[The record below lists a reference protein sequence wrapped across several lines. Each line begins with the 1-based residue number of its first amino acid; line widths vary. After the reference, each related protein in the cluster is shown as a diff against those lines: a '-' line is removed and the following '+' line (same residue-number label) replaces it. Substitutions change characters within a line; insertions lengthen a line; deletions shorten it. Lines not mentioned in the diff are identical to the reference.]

1 MRALWSSPASG
12 VPRQVHA
19 RVQQRRH
26 IAVAAALPP
35 CVPPPRSHYGL
46 PLAGGTVADCSIS
59 CPFHGAQFDLRTGD
73 IEDGPAF
80 DKLPVFPVTV
90 QADGFAYVALPADG
104 PVPTAVSPAY
114 CHARPT
120 DGRHFVVVGAGAA
133 SHAAVEELRKRGFEG
148 RITVFSKES
157 AAHHYDRTVLSKNM
171 AAGATPA
178 KIQLRPEE
186 WWGARGVELRLGTEV
201 TAVDPA
207 AKTVTTS
214 AGETVPYDAC
224 LCATSGPARTLRADR
239 SEGFSVPGA
248 ELGGVFVCREPADSA
263 AIAAAVKA
271 RPRPDVVVIGS
282 SFIGMEAAAAI
293 ATSGKLGAEDATVGS
308 VTVVGMEAEPFE
320 RVLGPDLGAAM
331 RALHEARG
339 VSFRMGTS
347 ASAMAPRPD
356 DAAAV
361 GSVTLK
367 DGSSLPADVVVV
379 GAGIIPALG
388 YLESAAGVEVL
399 PRAGG
404 VKVDSRLRAAE
415 DLFVCGDIAR
425 FPYAHAVDDSHREL
439 RLEHWDVAIAHGRT
453 AARNML
459 GDDVPFDAVPFFWSG
474 QLGKNIRYAGNAMR
488 WDEALVQGSLATP
501 KATVFYCCGDK
512 VRLGRTSARRRRS
525 CSRARAHAHMPALVP
540 SGAAISRLR
549 LRTRGFGSSECLTCA
564 LQRAVSFVAAIA
576 GRGRGHAAGRPTG
589 SCRQRPDAPRQDA
602 FCRPNQG
609 RGQVRSGGVFEK
621 GHYNRHSRWRRSL
634 RGMSAVGG
642 VAPVVSRMSSAPKPP
657 ARLRARR

>member
-1 MRALWSSPASG
+1 MASAAASSGSPVSLVKTVLADSIKPASTHPLKVTAPG
-12 VPRQVHA
+12 GSEASLLLVKGASGELYATVNK
-19 RVQQRRH
+19 
-26 IAVAAALPP
+26 
-35 CVPPPRSHYGL
+35 CTHYGL

-512 VRLGRTSARRRRS
+512 VAAVATLQDDPQAVAARDLMRLGKMPSVAQIKAEAKFDLAAYLKKATVPQ
-525 CSRARAHAHMPALVP
+525 RARL
-540 SGAAISRLR
+540 
-549 LRTRGFGSSECLTCA
+549 
-564 LQRAVSFVAAIA
+564 
-576 GRGRGHAAGRPTG
+576 
-589 SCRQRPDAPRQDA
+589 
-602 FCRPNQG
+602 
-609 RGQVRSGGVFEK
+609 
-621 GHYNRHSRWRRSL
+621 
-634 RGMSAVGG
+634 
-642 VAPVVSRMSSAPKPP
+642 
-657 ARLRARR
+657 

>member
-1 MRALWSSPASG
+1 MLARGALASSRAASALRSHARAMASAAASSGSPVSLVKTVLADSIKPASTHPLKVTAPG
-12 VPRQVHA
+12 GSEASLLLVKGASGELYATVNK
-19 RVQQRRH
+19 
-26 IAVAAALPP
+26 
-35 CVPPPRSHYGL
+35 CTHYGL

-425 FPYAHAVDDSHREL
+425 FPYAQAVDDSHREL

-512 VRLGRTSARRRRS
+512 VAAVATLQDDPQAVAARDLMRLGK
-525 CSRARAHAHMPALVP
+525 MPSVAQIKAEAKFDLAAYLKKVTTTATAA
-540 SGAAISRLR
+540 GAAA
-549 LRTRGFGSSECLTCA
+549 SEA
-564 LQRAVSFVAAIA
+564 
-576 GRGRGHAAGRPTG
+576 
-589 SCRQRPDAPRQDA
+589 
-602 FCRPNQG
+602 
-609 RGQVRSGGVFEK
+609 
-621 GHYNRHSRWRRSL
+621 
-634 RGMSAVGG
+634 
-642 VAPVVSRMSSAPKPP
+642 
-657 ARLRARR
+657 

>member
-1 MRALWSSPASG
+1 MASAAASSGSPVSLVKTVLADSIKPASTHPLKVTAPG
-12 VPRQVHA
+12 GSEASLLLVKGASGELYATVNK
-19 RVQQRRH
+19 
-26 IAVAAALPP
+26 
-35 CVPPPRSHYGL
+35 CTHYGL

-425 FPYAHAVDDSHREL
+425 FPYAQAVDDSHREL

-512 VRLGRTSARRRRS
+512 VAAVATLQDDPQAVAARDLMRLGKMPSVAQIKAEAKFDLAAYLKKATVPQ
-525 CSRARAHAHMPALVP
+525 RARL
-540 SGAAISRLR
+540 
-549 LRTRGFGSSECLTCA
+549 
-564 LQRAVSFVAAIA
+564 
-576 GRGRGHAAGRPTG
+576 
-589 SCRQRPDAPRQDA
+589 
-602 FCRPNQG
+602 
-609 RGQVRSGGVFEK
+609 
-621 GHYNRHSRWRRSL
+621 
-634 RGMSAVGG
+634 
-642 VAPVVSRMSSAPKPP
+642 
-657 ARLRARR
+657 